1 MTEETP
7 LIWTAK
13 GNLPLADLKYEVRW
27 ERTDT
32 YVKFVEVHTLEGE
45 VVREAAHV
53 LALTGWEIPVF
64 TADLAGAP
72 AAPLN

>member
-1 MTEETP
+1 MKDETP
-7 LIWTAK
+7 LIWTSK
-13 GNLPLADLKYEVRW
+13 GNLPLSDLTYEVRW

-32 YVKFVEVHTLEGE
+32 YVKFVEVHTLDGE

-53 LALTGWEIPVF
+53 LALQPLGQSLF